1 MKWYNNFMFDKSC
14 RNILIRG
21 VNWIGDG
28 IMTLPALR
36 AVRKSLPEAN
46 ISLLVKP
53 WVSPLF
59 EHNPDIDEIIL
70 YGNEYNRIFGKLKLS
85 WNLHKKKFCGAI
97 LLQNA
102 FDAAF
107 ITFLAGI
114 RERSG
119 YKRDGRGFMLTKG
132 VPVPKNDVKIH
143 HVRYYLNLLEQIG
156 ITADYSVPYLYLP
169 LHERLHAR
177 ETLHTMRHPLLGI
190 NPGATYGS
198 AKRWIPERFAEIANW
213 FLKDTGGSVIIF
225 GSKNEMDITHEIELH
240 IRKQNQDISS
250 ATPPLRNEG
259 QEKEI
264 LNVAG
269 ETSLRELIA
278 FISECDAFV
287 TNDSGPMHIAYA
299 LRTPLV
305 ALFGSTDPLL
315 TGPPLVADE
324 KGTVVLTPDIP
335 CSPCFERTC
344 TRNDMRCMYEITSD
358 EVYFGIK
365 KVLPEHPAV
374 FFDRDGTLCRD
385 VGYLSKLDDLEV
397 FEGIHSVH
405 LLEEKGFKLIGVTNQ
420 SGIARGLI
428 DENFVKDIN
437 NRFIKQYGL
446 HDFYYCPHHPDY
458 HCSCRKPEPEMLL
471 RARIEHGIDL
481 KKSYVV
487 GDKEEDMILSKMVG
501 AKGILVQTGKD
512 QESQHADYI
521 AKNLK
526 EAVNWILEIVETSRH
541 L

>member
-1 MKWYNNFMFDKSC
+1 
-14 RNILIRG
+14 
-21 VNWIGDG
+21 
-28 IMTLPALR
+28 MTLPSIRALR
-36 AVRKSLPEAN
+36 KAMPGAN

-70 YGNEYNRIFGKLKLS
+70 YGDECNRIFGKLKLS
-85 WNLHKKKFCGAI
+85 WKLHKKKFCAAI

-114 RERSG
+114 KERIG
-119 YKRDGRGFMLTKG
+119 YRRDGRGFLLTQG
-132 VPVPKNDVKIH
+132 VPLPKNDAEIH
-143 HVRYYLNLLEQIG
+143 HVLYYLNLLQQIG
-156 ITADYSVPYLYLP
+156 INADYSVPYLYLP
-169 LHERLHAR
+169 LAERLHAR
-177 ETLHTMRHPLLGI
+177 KMLHHMRHPLLGI

-198 AKRWIPERFAEIANW
+198 AKRWIPERFAEIADW

-225 GSKNEMDITHEIELH
+225 GSTNEQDIAHDIELH
-240 IRKQNQDISS
+240 LKKHNKDIS
-250 ATPPLRNEG
+250 ALNPPFRNEE
-259 QEKEI
+259 QEMRF
-264 LNVAG
+264 LNIAG

-315 TGPPLVADE
+315 TGPPLDSAG
-324 KGTVVLTPDIP
+324 KATVVLTPDIS

-344 TRNDMRCMYEITSD
+344 SRNDMRCMYEITSD
-358 EVYFGIK
+358 DVYFGIK
-365 KVLPEHPAV
+365 KILPEKPAV
-374 FFDRDGTLCRD
+374 FFDRDGTLCED
-385 VGYLSKLDDLEV
+385 VGYLSKLDEFKV
-397 FEGIHSVH
+397 FENINTVH

-428 DENFVKDIN
+428 EENFVKDIN
-437 NRFIKQYGL
+437 NKFMKQYGF
-446 HDFYYCPHHPDY
+446 HDFYYCPHHPDQ

-471 RARIEHGIDL
+471 RARAEHGIDL

-487 GDKEEDMILSKMVG
+487 GDKEDDMILSKMVG
-501 AKGILVQTGKD
+501 AKAILVQTGKFR
-512 QESQHADYI
+512 ESLYADFI
-521 AKNLK
+521 AKDLK
-526 EAVNWILEIVETSRH
+526 EAVDIIIKDKTNE
-541 L
+541 